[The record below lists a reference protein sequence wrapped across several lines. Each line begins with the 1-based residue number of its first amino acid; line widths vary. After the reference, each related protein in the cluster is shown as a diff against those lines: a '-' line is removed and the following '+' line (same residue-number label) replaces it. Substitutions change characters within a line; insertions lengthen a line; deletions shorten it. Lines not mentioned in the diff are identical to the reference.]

1 MKKNGKEIV
10 INGIRV
16 DKSVFRKVALRPCGP
31 DCLADCCSGGV
42 WMTDDEPPRI
52 MKWAKTIKRHLP
64 KDRHDEAQWFVTR
77 KSKDTP
83 SGIETGTNT
92 VEDPAREDETCC
104 IFLRTDRKCALQVIS
119 RDRKLGWPGI
129 KPFYCSIY
137 PLYLEND
144 VFSIDETTELDEE
157 TALCRHKADEK
168 RPMFE
173 IYRDEAILIL
183 GKKGYGELKRIAAG
197 TNGTRAT
204 SQIAA
209 KAPAAKKQTSKGAKE
224 TGRKATEKKVV
235 AKAASAKKAASTK
248 AAAGSTPARKAQKT
262 AGKKTPARKAPTKR
276 K

>member
-52 MKWAKTIKRHLP
+52 MKWAKTIKSHLP
-64 KDRHDEAQWFVTR
+64 KDRHDESQWFVTR

-92 VEDPAREDETCC
+92 VEDPVREDETCC
-104 IFLRTDRKCALQVIS
+104 IFLRADRKCALQVIS

-129 KPFYCSIY
+129 KPFYCCIY

-157 TALCRHKADEK
+157 TALCLHGADEK

-183 GKKGYGELKRIAAG
+183 GKKGYAELKRMADG
-197 TNGTRAT
+197 TNGTPA
-204 SQIAA
+204 QPKAAA
-209 KAPAAKKQTSKGAKE
+209 KAPAARKPAVKGTKQTGK
-224 TGRKATEKKVV
+224 KAAAKKVEAKASPAKKTAPKNV
-235 AKAASAKKAASTK
+235 AAKAAPAKQANKAAE
-248 AAAGSTPARKAQKT
+248 
-262 AGKKTPARKAPTKR
+262 KKTPDRKAPAKR

>member
-1 MKKNGKEIV
+1 MKKNGKKIV

-52 MKWAKTIKRHLP
+52 MKWAKAIKRHLP
-64 KDRHDEAQWFVTR
+64 KDRHDETQWFVTR

-104 IFLRTDRKCALQVIS
+104 IFLRSDRKCALQAVS

-157 TALCRHKADEK
+157 TALCLHGADEK

-183 GKKGYGELKRIAAG
+183 GKKGYAELKRLADETKGTPSKLKKAAKTPAAG
-197 TNGTRAT
+197 KPAAKDTKPTGKKVAARKAAPKNV
-204 SQIAA
+204 AA
-209 KAPAAKKQTSKGAKE
+209 KAAPAKQADKAAK
-224 TGRKATEKKVV
+224 
-235 AKAASAKKAASTK
+235 
-248 AAAGSTPARKAQKT
+248 
-262 AGKKTPARKAPTKR
+262 KKTPAGKAPAKR